1 MKHILLSILGLFVV
15 LFNLNARSV
24 FLKGYV
30 IDNKND
36 TIWGLIKQDAN
47 ISNTDKCIFK
57 TRPEAEKQIYQ
68 PTDIKSYRIVDG
80 KYYVSRLVMVNGK
93 PQQIFLEYL
102 VQGLVNIYLYANLEG
117 IHYLVDKGDGNL
129 IELKNTTSL
138 SEKDGVTY
146 SHDKKEYIG
155 MLTYVFQ
162 DSPKTC
168 EEATSKSLDC
178 SSLIDLAVDYHKDM
192 CAENKCIIYEKKA
205 DVIKL
210 YFGLQLGVNYH
221 SLTKGKAD
229 DTQLYFQNTQFN
241 SFISPALGAFLEI
254 KLPYVNN
261 ERLFAR
267 YDASLWQ
274 EKHTGSN
281 EYKSDYTSYKNQLE
295 DNKFNLLNSIQVK
308 FDLNRNKLRYFV
320 EGGVFMKMALY
331 TNFKRTLTTQ
341 ILSEDAYTS
350 SHTGS
355 SVFNKTEV
363 GPILGLGIRTKMKN
377 QRNVSLDLRYLRG
390 NGVVSDQHFTSKRFS
405 LNLSIQLL

>member
-1 MKHILLSILGLFVV
+1 MKHTLLSILGLFVV

-57 TRPEAEKQIYQ
+57 IRPEAEKQIYQ
-68 PTDIKSYRIVDG
+68 PADIKSYRIVDG

-93 PQQIFLEYL
+93 PQQIFLEYI

-129 IELKNTTSL
+129 MELKNTTSL

-155 MLTYVFQ
+155 LLTYVFQ
-162 DSPKTC
+162 ESPKTC
-168 EEATSKSLDC
+168 ENAISKNLDC
-178 SSLIDLAVDYHKDM
+178 SSLIDLAVGYHKDM
-192 CAENKCIIYEKKA
+192 CAENKCIIYEKKP

-210 YFGLQLGVNYH
+210 YFGLQLGVNYN

-229 DTQLYFQNTQFN
+229 DTQLYFQNIQFN
-241 SFISPALGAFLEI
+241 SFISPALGAFLEV
-254 KLPYVNN
+254 KFPYVNN

-274 EKHTGSN
+274 EKYTGSN
-281 EYKSDYTSYKNQLE
+281 EYKSDYTNYKNQIE
-295 DNKFNLLNSIQVK
+295 DNKFNLLNAIQVK

-320 EGGVFMKMALY
+320 EGGVFMKVALC

-341 ILSEDAYTS
+341 ILSEDPYTFS
-350 SHTGS
+350 YTGS

-390 NGVVSDQHFTSKRFS
+390 NGVVSDQHFTSKRLS